1 MPSASIR
8 RRPTAKGEAR
18 YQVRYRLGGR
28 AWPLVHGGS
37 FQSLKEARA
46 RQALILGELAAG
58 RNPAEALHVMAAAPA
73 RVLSFAEWAQRYQA
87 SRVDAREATLSNLR
101 VHAQLLNET
110 FGDRDANAITVADVT
125 AWIAATKL
133 KPGSVRIYFSTL
145 RAILDYA
152 GVEPNPCRDQRV
164 RLPRQEQQEVN
175 PPSALEVEAIIEHTS
190 PKRYRLPLRVLE
202 QTGMRVSELTE
213 LAWGDVDVAG
223 SRFRVSHGKTR
234 SARRW
239 VAVPAWLMVQ
249 VQETCP
255 PDDRAA
261 ERRVFPGFTRQV
273 AGAAMRRACKAAE
286 VAHYH
291 PHDLRHR
298 YASVKLAEG
307 VPPPNLSAQLG
318 HSRTSMTLDTYAHVL
333 LDD

>member
-1 MPSASIR
+1 
-8 RRPTAKGEAR
+8 
-18 YQVRYRLGGR
+18 
-28 AWPLVHGGS
+28 
-37 FQSLKEARA
+37 
-46 RQALILGELAAG
+46 
-58 RNPAEALHVMAAAPA
+58 MAAAPA
-73 RVLSFAEWAQRYQA
+73 PVLSFAEWAQRYVA
-87 SRVDAREATLSNLR
+87 SRVDASESTLSNLR
-101 VHAQLLNET
+101 VHSKLLCET
-110 FGDRDANAITVADVT
+110 FGSRDPATITTADVT
-125 AWIAATKL
+125 AWIATAKL

-145 RAILDYA
+145 RAILNHA

-202 QTGMRVSELTE
+202 QTGMRVSELAE
-213 LAWGDVDVAG
+213 LTWGDVDVAG
-223 SRFRVSHGKTR
+223 CRFRISHGKTR

-255 PDDRAA
+255 PDDRAP
-261 ERRVFPGFTRQV
+261 EQRVFPGFTRQV
-273 AGAAMRRACKAAE
+273 AGTAMRRACQAAG
-286 VAHYH
+286 VSHYH

-298 YASVKLAEG
+298 YASVKIAEG
-307 VPPPNLSAQLG
+307 VLLPQLSAQLG
-318 HSRTSMTLDTYAHVL
+318 HARKSQTLDTYAHVL